1 MEEER
6 LQKYIA
12 RCGISS
18 RRKAEDLILTGCVKV
33 NGIVVTE
40 LGTKINPEK
49 DVVLVDNKKISET
62 EGFIY
67 IKLYKPEGYV
77 TTVKDQF
84 GRKTVIDLVDI
95 TERIYPIGRLDYNTS
110 GLLLLTNDGDLANKL
125 MHPKYHIY
133 KTYIAEVEGRMSDEA
148 VMRLKSGVKIE
159 DYKTAPAIVN
169 IVKIS
174 SNSSIVQVSIYEGKN
189 RQVRKMLDAVGHPV
203 RTLKRISFGKINLG
217 DLKPGA
223 WVHLNEEEIK
233 FLKGRQEG

>member
-18 RRKAEDLILTGCVKV
+18 RRKAEDLILNGCVKV

-148 VMRLKSGVKIE
+148 VLRLKSGVKIE